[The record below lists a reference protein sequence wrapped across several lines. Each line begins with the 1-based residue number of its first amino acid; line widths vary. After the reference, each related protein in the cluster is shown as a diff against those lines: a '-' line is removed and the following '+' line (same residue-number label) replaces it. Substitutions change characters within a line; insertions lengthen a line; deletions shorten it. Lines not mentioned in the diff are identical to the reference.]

1 MMLEISSMRAIWIPV
16 YIVWAYHHQREN
28 RHIESHLNPMWN
40 SFIKTVNKHAHL
52 TCTIYTYVWQTQ
64 IELCTNIFSCI
75 CPPVIW
81 YTYINIYKIVLI
93 FELIPGTLGKL
104 FETIEFPGMNE
115 LQIFGAECGF
125 NGKFSL

>member
-1 MMLEISSMRAIWIPV
+1 MYGRHKLSYAQTYSLAYALQSSDTLM
-16 YIVWAYHHQREN
+16 
-28 RHIESHLNPMWN
+28 
-40 SFIKTVNKHAHL
+40 
-52 TCTIYTYVWQTQ
+52 
-64 IELCTNIFSCI
+64 
-75 CPPVIW
+75 
-81 YTYINIYKIVLI
+81 YINIYKIVLI